1 MSNKFF
7 ISAIL
12 MTSVYSF
19 MMGILM
25 TSNAN
30 TSRDKYNTEHIKEII
45 EANQFK
51 KECLES
57 SDKCIAVID
66 ELLDRNADTGVFD
79 NLVDSL
85 EANGYYKYH
94 STLDSL
100 YQTQL

>member
-1 MSNKFF
+1 MSIRYF

-12 MTSVYSF
+12 MASVFSF
-19 MMGILM
+19 VMGILM
-25 TSNAN
+25 ASDAN
-30 TSRDKYNTEHIKEII
+30 SSRAKYNTEYIKEII

>member
-1 MSNKFF
+1 MNSKF
-7 ISAIL
+7 IIP
-12 MTSVYSF
+12 SF
-19 MMGILM
+19 LLACVFSFALGILM
-25 TSNAN
+25 GSHTKEN
-30 TSRDKYNTEHIKEII
+30 TYSKELIKELT
-45 EANQFK
+45 ERNNFK
-51 KECLES
+51 KQCLDAN
-57 SDKCIAVID
+57 DKCIAVID

>member
-7 ISAIL
+7 IAAIL
-12 MTSVYSF
+12 MASVFSF

-25 TSNAN
+25 ASDAN
-30 TSRDKYNTEHIKEII
+30 SSRAKYNTEHIREII